1 MREDGEDGGLGGG
14 VEGGRGGGGTGCR
27 SQGGG
32 SMCSGD
38 LIRKQMQ
45 FFFFPLCTK
54 ATFPAHLTTRVLK
67 WNTFARGDF
76 AGYFSEL

>member
-1 MREDGEDGGLGGG
+1 MREDGEDGEE

-27 SQGGG
+27 SRGGG
-32 SMCSGD
+32 FVCSGA

-45 FFFFPLCTK
+45 FFFPPLCTK
-54 ATFPAHLTTRVLK
+54 AAFPAHLTTRVLN
-67 WNTFARGDF
+67 WNTLARGDF